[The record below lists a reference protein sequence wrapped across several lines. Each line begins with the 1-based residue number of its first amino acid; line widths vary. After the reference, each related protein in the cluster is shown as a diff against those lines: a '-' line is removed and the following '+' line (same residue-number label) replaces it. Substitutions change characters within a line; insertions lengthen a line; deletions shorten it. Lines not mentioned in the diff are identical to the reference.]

1 MWVEMWVEE
10 LEEEYKEVY
19 TDHRKDQ
26 HMEHGKGQCTGQ
38 NNMDQCT
45 QEECR
50 DLNRELNNIEALFC
64 HVYFRH
70 TENMGY
76 HKEEY
81 NMDLYMDQ
89 YKMERHKDHYI
100 QEESNM
106 D

>member
-26 HMEHGKGQCTGQ
+26 HMEHGKGQ